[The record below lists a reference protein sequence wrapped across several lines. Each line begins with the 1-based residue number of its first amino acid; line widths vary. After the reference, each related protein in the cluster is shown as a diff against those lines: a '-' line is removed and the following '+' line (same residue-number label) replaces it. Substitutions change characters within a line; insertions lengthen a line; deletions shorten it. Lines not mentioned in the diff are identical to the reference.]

1 MAGTPPKHACD
12 CLPKYSRYSPRY
24 SRDRRSCR
32 CKATPTSMASYI
44 SRIKEKTA
52 RVLRS
57 PDKKK
62 EFPKPDA
69 EGGSSPPKSPD
80 DAVPKE
86 KEKKTEN
93 RSKSAPSK
101 EQMEKWTSSIS
112 CLLRDHDGIEAFRE
126 FLKEMED
133 ESGEEGEHTKY
144 IDFYVECEEY
154 KMEFQKLEEKAKA
167 IYEEYLAEAAGK
179 PVDFRIKAAN
189 RKVGYIRKLLHLRGK
204 EIADKANF
212 LQIGADK
219 EVGTGGKSVD
229 IGDKLEAE
237 GLEGVKLFDE
247 PLTKV
252 VHKLET
258 GYYVN
263 FCLRLKEKLK
273 L

>member
-1 MAGTPPKHACD
+1 MAGTPPNRACD

-24 SRDRRSCR
+24 SRDHRSCR
-32 CKATPTSMASYI
+32 CKEAPTSMASYI

-52 RVLRS
+52 RVLGS

-69 EGGSSPPKSPD
+69 ESSSSPPKSPD
-80 DAVPKE
+80 DEVPKE

-93 RSKSAPSK
+93 RPKPAPTK

-112 CLLRDHDGIEAFRE
+112 CLLRDRDGIEAFRA

-144 IDFYVECEEY
+144 IDFYLECEEY
-154 KMEFQKLEEKAKA
+154 KMEFQSLEEKAKT
-167 IYEEYLAEAAGK
+167 ICKKYLA
-179 PVDFRIKAAN
+179 
-189 RKVGYIRKLLHLRGK
+189 
-204 EIADKANF
+204 
-212 LQIGADK
+212 IGADR
-219 EVGTGGKSVD
+219 EVGTGGKGVE
-229 IGDKLEAE
+229 IVDKLEAE
-237 GLEGVKLFDE
+237 GLKGVTLFEE
-247 PLTKV
+247 PQNRV
-252 VHKLET
+252 VHKLDT

-263 FCLRLKEKLK
+263 FCLKLKEKLK

>member
-1 MAGTPPKHACD
+1 
-12 CLPKYSRYSPRY
+12 
-24 SRDRRSCR
+24 
-32 CKATPTSMASYI
+32 MASYI

-52 RVLRS
+52 RVLSS

-69 EGGSSPPKSPD
+69 ESSSSPPKSPD

-93 RSKSAPSK
+93 RPKPAPTK

-112 CLLRDHDGIEAFRE
+112 CLLRDRDGIEAFRA

-144 IDFYVECEEY
+144 IDFYLECEEY
-154 KMEFQKLEEKAKA
+154 KMEFQSLEEKAKT
-167 IYEEYLAEAAGK
+167 ICKKYLA
-179 PVDFRIKAAN
+179 
-189 RKVGYIRKLLHLRGK
+189 
-204 EIADKANF
+204 
-212 LQIGADK
+212 IGADR
-219 EVGTGGKSVD
+219 EVGTGGKGVE
-229 IGDKLEAE
+229 IVDKLEAE
-237 GLEGVKLFDE
+237 GLKGVTLFEE
-247 PLTKV
+247 PQNRV
-252 VHKLET
+252 VHKLDT

-263 FCLRLKEKLK
+263 FCLKLKEKLK

>member
-24 SRDRRSCR
+24 SRDRSRSCR

-167 IYEEYLAEAAGK
+167 IYEEYLA
-179 PVDFRIKAAN
+179 
-189 RKVGYIRKLLHLRGK
+189 
-204 EIADKANF
+204 
-212 LQIGADK
+212 IGADK

>member
-1 MAGTPPKHACD
+1 
-12 CLPKYSRYSPRY
+12 
-24 SRDRRSCR
+24 
-32 CKATPTSMASYI
+32 MASYI

-52 RVLRS
+52 RVLGS

-69 EGGSSPPKSPD
+69 ESSSSPPKSPD
-80 DAVPKE
+80 DEVPKE

-93 RSKSAPSK
+93 RPKPAPTK

-112 CLLRDHDGIEAFRE
+112 CLLRDRDGIEAFRA

-144 IDFYVECEEY
+144 IDFYLECEEY
-154 KMEFQKLEEKAKA
+154 KMEFQSLEEKAKT
-167 IYEEYLAEAAGK
+167 ICKKYLAEAAGK

-189 RKVGYIRKLLHLRGK
+189 RKVGYLKKLLHLRGK

-212 LQIGADK
+212 LQIGADR
-219 EVGTGGKSVD
+219 EVGTGGKGVE
-229 IGDKLEAE
+229 IVDKLEAE
-237 GLEGVKLFDE
+237 GLKGVTLFEE
-247 PLTKV
+247 PQNRV
-252 VHKLET
+252 VHKLDT

-263 FCLRLKEKLK
+263 FCLKLKEKLK